1 MIRVIYKDGKED
13 QVEQKF
19 LDILLHVDEV
29 QMFQRNSDWAIIGVD
44 PVRAN
49 SRTAPLSEDRRQHL
63 QTVLPP
69 LQTEL
74 QLQACS

>member
-13 QVEQKF
+13 LVEQKF
-19 LDILLHVDEV
+19 LDILLYVNEV

-49 SRTAPLSEDRRQHL
+49 SRTAPLGEERRQHL

-69 LQTEL
+69 LQAGL
-74 QLQACS
+74 PLQACS